1 MENCKAPEFKNA
13 TNQDSKFEKVLD
25 IFALPLISQFRFFQ
39 FSGRADNAN
48 LTPNFAP
55 VDIQGRYIVI
65 KALKIVPY
73 YEANSI
79 DLYLNDGA
87 TTTSETIPGNARI
100 NRIFDVYDFGC
111 QLTLLINGSPVE
123 LFPSEVL
130 IVPPAGDGNVPLDL
144 DLDNIFYKFPAK
156 LTSLDIR
163 LDAQIFSDIRT
174 AAPQMDQPLVKVFL
188 QCYLF

>member
-1 MENCKAPEFKNA
+1 MNNCKAPNA
-13 TNQDSKFEKVLD
+13 SGAIGKDEKIEKVLD
-25 IFALPLISQFRFFQ
+25 IFSLPLISQFRFFQ
-39 FSGRADNAN
+39 FSGRADNTN

-65 KALKIVPY
+65 KAIKIVPY
-73 YEANSI
+73 YEAAAV
-79 DLYLNDGA
+79 DLFLTDGV
-87 TTTSETIPGNARI
+87 TINSETIPAQSRV

-123 LFPSEVL
+123 LFPSEVV

-156 LTSLDIR
+156 LTSLDMR
-163 LDAQIFSDIRT
+163 LDAQMFNNIQASVV
-174 AAPQMDQPLVKVFL
+174 DQPLVKIFL